1 MPVTKTAKRA
11 LRSSKKKLSINKII
25 ISTLEVA
32 MREAKRSKDKEAIQ
46 IAISLADRAAKKNTI
61 HKNKAN
67 RIKSTL
73 MNLLPKKKT
82 ASKVAAKTTAKVAP
96 KATKKVKKSSK

>member
-11 LRSSKKKLSINKII
+11 LRSSKKKLVINKII

-32 MREAKRSKDKEAIQ
+32 IREAKRSKDKEAIKM
-46 IAISLADRAAKKNTI
+46 AVSLADRAAKKNTI

-67 RIKSTL
+67 RIKKTL
-73 MNLLPKKKT
+73 MALLPKKK
-82 ASKVAAKTTAKVAP
+82 VAVKS
-96 KATKKVKKSSK
+96 ATKAKKSSK